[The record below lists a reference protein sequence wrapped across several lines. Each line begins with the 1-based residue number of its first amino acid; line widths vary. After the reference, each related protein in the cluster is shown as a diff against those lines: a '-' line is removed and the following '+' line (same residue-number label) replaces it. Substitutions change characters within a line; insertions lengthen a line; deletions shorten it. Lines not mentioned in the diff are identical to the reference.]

1 VDLKKRPDY
10 FAFIVNVPGE
20 VKSDLRKIPLAL
32 MALLEKNPGF
42 NHVDIPQPANNS
54 SQIEIQIQIHDKYDM
69 EQIGVAQGEILKYF
83 SEHF

>member
-1 VDLKKRPDY
+1 
-10 FAFIVNVPGE
+10 
-20 VKSDLRKIPLAL
+20 

-54 SQIEIQIQIHDKYDM
+54 SQIEIQIHDKYDM

-83 SEHF
+83 AELS

>member
-1 VDLKKRPDY
+1 
-10 FAFIVNVPGE
+10 
-20 VKSDLRKIPLAL
+20 

-54 SQIEIQIQIHDKYDM
+54 SQIEIEIQIHDKYDM

-83 SEHF
+83 SELS